1 MYLELS
7 KNIDA
12 PLMSKSIH
20 RCCCLRVKV
29 HLCQRRQHQ
38 GGSSFLC
45 RPTPPS
51 RPGVLPGAP
60 TCAVLARPCKLKKM
74 QNCPR
79 RRDISARRGPRTRR
93 RGIVFPPRG
102 CLFKQLCRYLM
113 SNSAF
118 TFTFSAKI
126 VILMIWDKP
135 HIHFL

>member
-1 MYLELS
+1 MYYVTPKGGEVFPIYY
-7 KNIDA
+7 NIIIIITMTTKITMTA
-12 PLMSKSIH
+12 
-20 RCCCLRVKV
+20 V
-29 HLCQRRQHQ
+29 
-38 GGSSFLC
+38 
-45 RPTPPS
+45 TT
-51 RPGVLPGAP
+51 VLPGAP